1 MTTQRHNRATRAR
14 PMDASPI
21 YASRLYTR
29 RSIDVRARLIAMHS
43 GGERTVVHA
52 RTCDLSRSGAG
63 LTVTRE
69 MPSGVEV
76 ILYLHLP
83 GHEMP
88 LCLQALI
95 IRRKGFR
102 VGLQFVSPTAEQ
114 RLLLN
119 ELCYH

>member
-114 RLLLN
+114 RLLLK
-119 ELCYH
+119 EL